1 MTSLEGTFFGTEL
14 RARLGE
20 GGVVVVRAM
29 IGIWLNIGKGE
40 ERKDKDAEKVCRVP
54 LYALNHLQH
63 L

>member
-1 MTSLEGTFFGTEL
+1 M
-14 RARLGE
+14 
-20 GGVVVVRAM
+20 VVVRAM

-40 ERKDKDAEKVCRVP
+40 EEKDKDAEKVCRVP